1 MNNSELHLK
10 LAKSLVDSLM
20 EDIATGEM
28 KDDTQVYNILKQIAE
43 HIDGGDG
50 RMNDGKT
57 AYNDANGRTEIFFS
71 NCMKEHIGDIIL
83 DLARCYKS
91 VKVTEIDTG
100 WLVALDGTALEA
112 SSGGRNTANFYSD
125 TKTAILT
132 EEEVLEARRRIN
144 DDVFD
149 F

>member
-1 MNNSELHLK
+1 
-10 LAKSLVDSLM
+10 
-20 EDIATGEM
+20 
-28 KDDTQVYNILKQIAE
+28 
-43 HIDGGDG
+43 
-50 RMNDGKT
+50 MNDGKT
-57 AYNDANGRTEIFFS
+57 AYSDANGRTEIFFS
-71 NCMKEHIGDIIL
+71 NFMKEHIGDIIL

-91 VKVTEIDTG
+91 VKVTDIDMG
-100 WLVALDGTALEA
+100 WLIVLDGTALEA
-112 SSGGRNTANFYSD
+112 SGGGRSAVNVNKN

>member
-1 MNNSELHLK
+1 
-10 LAKSLVDSLM
+10 
-20 EDIATGEM
+20 
-28 KDDTQVYNILKQIAE
+28 
-43 HIDGGDG
+43 
-50 RMNDGKT
+50 MNDGKT
-57 AYNDANGRTEIFFS
+57 TYSDANGRTEIFFS

-91 VKVTEIDTG
+91 VKVTDIDMG

-112 SSGGRNTANFYSD
+112 SGCGRGTAKVNN

-132 EEEVLEARRRIN
+132 EEVLEARRRIN
-144 DDVFD
+144 DDVFN

>member
-1 MNNSELHLK
+1 
-10 LAKSLVDSLM
+10 
-20 EDIATGEM
+20 
-28 KDDTQVYNILKQIAE
+28 
-43 HIDGGDG
+43 
-50 RMNDGKT
+50 MNDGKT
-57 AYNDANGRTEIFFS
+57 AYSDADGRTEIFFS

-91 VKVTEIDTG
+91 VKVTDIDMG
-100 WLVALDGTALEA
+100 WLIALDGTTLEA
-112 SSGGRNTANFYSD
+112 SGGGRSAANVNH

>member
-1 MNNSELHLK
+1 
-10 LAKSLVDSLM
+10 
-20 EDIATGEM
+20 
-28 KDDTQVYNILKQIAE
+28 
-43 HIDGGDG
+43 
-50 RMNDGKT
+50 MNDGKT
-57 AYNDANGRTEIFFS
+57 AYNDADGRTEIFFS

-91 VKVTEIDTG
+91 VKVTDIDMG
-100 WLVALDGTALEA
+100 WLIALEGTALEA
-112 SSGGRNTANFYSD
+112 SGSGRSAANVNH

-132 EEEVLEARRRIN
+132 EEVLEARRRIN

>member
-1 MNNSELHLK
+1 
-10 LAKSLVDSLM
+10 
-20 EDIATGEM
+20 
-28 KDDTQVYNILKQIAE
+28 
-43 HIDGGDG
+43 
-50 RMNDGKT
+50 MNDGKT

-71 NCMKEHIGDIIL
+71 NFMKERMGDIIL

-112 SSGGRNTANFYSD
+112 SDDGRSAVNVNNNA
-125 TKTAILT
+125 KTTIST
-132 EEEVLEARRRIN
+132 EEKILEAKRRIN
-144 DDVFD
+144 DDIFD

>member
-1 MNNSELHLK
+1 
-10 LAKSLVDSLM
+10 
-20 EDIATGEM
+20 
-28 KDDTQVYNILKQIAE
+28 
-43 HIDGGDG
+43 
-50 RMNDGKT
+50 MNDGKT
-57 AYNDANGRTEIFFS
+57 AYSDADGHTEIFFS

-91 VKVTEIDTG
+91 VKVTDIDMG
-100 WLVALDGTALEA
+100 WLIALDGTALEA
-112 SSGGRNTANFYSD
+112 SGCGSSAARVNNNA
-125 TKTAILT
+125 KTTILT

>member
-1 MNNSELHLK
+1 MSMMNN
-10 LAKSLVDSLM
+10 
-20 EDIATGEM
+20 
-28 KDDTQVYNILKQIAE
+28 
-43 HIDGGDG
+43 
-50 RMNDGKT
+50 GKT
-57 AYNDANGRTEIFFS
+57 TYSGADERTEIFFS

-91 VKVTEIDTG
+91 VKVTDIDTG
-100 WLVALDGTALEA
+100 WLIALEGTALEA
-112 SSGGRNTANFYSD
+112 SGGGRSTANVNN

-132 EEEVLEARRRIN
+132 EEEVLEARRRIH

>member
-1 MNNSELHLK
+1 MNN
-10 LAKSLVDSLM
+10 
-20 EDIATGEM
+20 
-28 KDDTQVYNILKQIAE
+28 
-43 HIDGGDG
+43 
-50 RMNDGKT
+50 GKT

-91 VKVTEIDTG
+91 IKVTDIDTG
-100 WLVALDGTALEA
+100 WLVVLDGTALEA
-112 SSGGRNTANFYSD
+112 SGGGRSTANVNNAN
-125 TKTAILT
+125 TAILT

>member
-1 MNNSELHLK
+1 
-10 LAKSLVDSLM
+10 
-20 EDIATGEM
+20 
-28 KDDTQVYNILKQIAE
+28 
-43 HIDGGDG
+43 
-50 RMNDGKT
+50 MNDGKT
-57 AYNDANGRTEIFFS
+57 AYNDADGRTKIFFS

-112 SSGGRNTANFYSD
+112 SGDGRSAVNVNNNA
-125 TKTAILT
+125 KTTILT
-132 EEEVLEARRRIN
+132 EEKILEAKQRIN
-144 DDVFD
+144 DDVFN

>member
-1 MNNSELHLK
+1 
-10 LAKSLVDSLM
+10 
-20 EDIATGEM
+20 
-28 KDDTQVYNILKQIAE
+28 
-43 HIDGGDG
+43 
-50 RMNDGKT
+50 MNDGKT
-57 AYNDANGRTEIFFS
+57 AYSDADGRTEIFFS

-91 VKVTEIDTG
+91 VKVTDIDMG
-100 WLVALDGTALEA
+100 WLISLEGTALEA
-112 SSGGRNTANFYSD
+112 SGGGKRAINVNN

-144 DDVFD
+144 DDVFN

>member
-1 MNNSELHLK
+1 MNN
-10 LAKSLVDSLM
+10 
-20 EDIATGEM
+20 
-28 KDDTQVYNILKQIAE
+28 
-43 HIDGGDG
+43 
-50 RMNDGKT
+50 GKT
-57 AYNDANGRTEIFFS
+57 AYSGADGRTEIFFS
-71 NCMKEHIGDIIL
+71 NFMKEHIGDIIL

-112 SSGGRNTANFYSD
+112 SGGGRSAANINNNTKP
-125 TKTAILT
+125 TILT
-132 EEEVLEARRRIN
+132 EEKRRIN

>member
-1 MNNSELHLK
+1 
-10 LAKSLVDSLM
+10 
-20 EDIATGEM
+20 
-28 KDDTQVYNILKQIAE
+28 
-43 HIDGGDG
+43 
-50 RMNDGKT
+50 MNDGKT
-57 AYNDANGRTEIFFS
+57 TYNDANGRTEIFFS
-71 NCMKEHIGDIIL
+71 NCMKEHMGDIIL

-91 VKVTEIDTG
+91 VKVTDIDTG
-100 WLVALDGTALEA
+100 WLIALDGTALEA
-112 SSGGRNTANFYSD
+112 SGGGRSTAKVNN